1 MLKKCMHIA
10 VLTALSFSCFNAFA
24 ANNTAILTIHQDDG
38 TVWQEDISKLLVV
51 DNENNFTLLQ
61 GQGTTGFF
69 QDGLFVE
76 AIDTAAHPDYWQ
88 WKVDSTT
95 HTGSWA
101 WHSAQTISGATPA
114 TTTGVDPWMAALSLS
129 NISGH
134 GDPDI
139 SYAYSAINNN
149 TYNQT
154 YTFAIGEAIVPVGSN
169 NVVHADIA
177 GALTAK
183 GAGTATISPFG
194 ASSSIQKLELSSDNG
209 LNFVNAGVDVGPS
222 ASVIGTSTYGIYNN
236 DAVGPSASN
245 GQSWNYMQLVSKFTL
260 TGNSRASLVGFASI
274 AAVPEPDSYAM
285 LLGGIALLGLISRR
299 RMK

>member
-1 MLKKCMHIA
+1 MLKRSIHIA
-10 VLTALSFSCFNAFA
+10 VFTALSFSCINASA
-24 ANNTAILTIHQDDG
+24 ANNTAIITINQDDG
-38 TVWQEDISKLLVV
+38 TVWQEDISQLLVV
-51 DNENNFTLLQ
+51 DSQNNFTLMQ

-69 QDGLFVE
+69 QNGSFVE
-76 AIDTAAHPDYWQ
+76 TIDTAAHPDFWE
-88 WKVDSTT
+88 WKVDTT
-95 HTGSWA
+95 TNVGSWA
-101 WHSAQTISGATPA
+101 WHSAQTLSGATPS
-114 TTTGVDPWMAALSLS
+114 TTTGADPWMAAIRLN

-169 NVVHADIA
+169 NLVHADIA

-194 ASSSIQKLELSSDNG
+194 ANSTIQQLELSSNNG
-209 LNFVNAGVDVGPS
+209 LNLTNAGVDVGPS
-222 ASVIGTSTYGIYNN
+222 LLAAGTSIYGIYNN
-236 DAVGPSASN
+236 DAVGPNPAS

-260 TGNSRASLVGFASI
+260 SGNSRASLVGYASI
-274 AAVPEPDSYAM
+274 AAVPEPDTYAM
-285 LLGGIALLGLISRR
+285 LLGGLGLLGLISRR
-299 RMK
+299 RLK